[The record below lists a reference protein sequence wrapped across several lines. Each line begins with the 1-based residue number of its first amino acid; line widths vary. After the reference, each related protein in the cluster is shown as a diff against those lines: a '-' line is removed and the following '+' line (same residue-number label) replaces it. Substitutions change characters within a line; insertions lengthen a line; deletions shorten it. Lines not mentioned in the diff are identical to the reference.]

1 MKYTNL
7 YRNIKNP
14 LDDDY
19 VLEQL
24 IETYTEDNGFYSALT
39 KRNSKNKKNLYLP
52 GERDRLHASIFNTWK
67 KEMLSITKE
76 QYEQAIKDGLYDRDI
91 FKLLAFLKTVPDVKT
106 YEEAQKILDANYQD
120 KQLADAMEKYRWDSI
135 GLYSGWT
142 HIDARH
148 INGKKTRR
156 PKVEHRLYLNTEMT
170 DVHTMSKLFIE
181 KCTAKKLPFY
191 FKIGEFD
198 RRDDN
203 IVIYSDTKNLP
214 KFLTVLYEIE
224 KEYPELISRCGR
236 PPILSGLMRG
246 WIGYSSEPLEQS
258 GEASFNSIRAKSIE
272 NAIEEE
278 MKSWYKKNMVAK
290 VKQNGKEVPLQEYLC
305 NQIVEKRLKQL
316 SEKLKKY
323 PNSKWIKYTAQ
334 DLSNPAFIARLNREV
349 KAKAPLIIKSY
360 LEGTK
365 ISTSI
370 KTPLNGEETITIT
383 PSDIKKVLKEFTG
396 AINANDPTFK
406 ERVKAR
412 IKQDAVRLGID
423 PNKYCFDK
431 ANIALLIKVEHESE
445 KQPAKKTTQQSQETK
460 QPPKKSTERKPTTSE
475 ETPKY
480 HRPAGTPTHYKPMT
494 DEEILEARR
503 KLAEHPVFQPKQTK
517 KQQVSEETPKY
528 HRPAGTPTYYKPM
541 TAEEILESQRKL
553 AECPPVKV
561 KRR

>member
-24 IETYTEDNGFYSALT
+24 IDAYSESSSFYTALT
-39 KRNSKNKKNLYLP
+39 NRNSKDKQMYYSKSSS
-52 GERDRLHASIFNTWK
+52 DALHASLFNRWK
-67 KEMLSITKE
+67 RELLSITKE
-76 QYEQAIKDGLYDRDI
+76 QYEKAIKDKLYKRDI
-91 FKLLAFLKTVPDVKT
+91 FKLISFLKTVPDVKT
-106 YEEAQKILDANYQD
+106 KEEANAILNKAYKD
-120 KQLADAMEKYRWDSI
+120 KELEEAMESYRWDSI

-142 HIDARH
+142 HISERH
-148 INGKKTRR
+148 INGKKTRTPR
-156 PKVEHRLYLNTEMT
+156 IEHRLYINTAPM

-224 KEYPELISRCGR
+224 KEHPELISRCGR

-246 WIGYSSEPLEQS
+246 WIGYGSEPLAQS

-278 MKSWYKKNMVAK
+278 MKAWYKKNMAAK
-290 VKQNGKEVPLQEYLC
+290 VKQNGKEIPLQEYLC
-305 NQIVEKRLKQL
+305 NQIIEKRLKQL
-316 SEKLKKY
+316 SERLKKH

-349 KAKAPLIIKSY
+349 KTKAPLIIKSY

-370 KTPLNGEETITIT
+370 KTPLNAEETITIT

-406 ERVKAR
+406 ERVKVR

-431 ANIALLIKVEHESE
+431 ENIALLIKAEHESE
-445 KQPAKKTTQQSQETK
+445 KQPVKKTTQQSQETK
-460 QPPKKSTERKPTTSE
+460 QPPKKTTERKQTTSE

-503 KLAEHPVFQPKQTK
+503 KLAEHPVFQPRQTK